1 MVVMATCFGKSA
13 KGPQRPGD
21 PPPPDPPENAG
32 PDVSDPGHAPRPDT
46 ESLHIQLHV
55 VFLRKAQPGRYSS
68 DHSHVSLDLLYH
80 RIQPSAQHLL
90 GETES
95 EPLDRVEW

>member
-1 MVVMATCFGKSA
+1 MGGRHNAFTRAQTFLIPVMPHDGIRVIAYSA
-13 KGPQRPGD
+13 SRRIPEQGSTRPHG
-21 PPPPDPPENAG
+21 
-32 PDVSDPGHAPRPDT
+32 SDD
-46 ESLHIQLHV
+46 
-55 VFLRKAQPGRYSS
+55 
-68 DHSHVSLDLLYH
+68 SHVSVDLLDH